1 MNKIKNKKAIS
12 LMLGYVLLIAIALIL
27 SAGIYT
33 WLKVYIPKDNEV
45 CSPDISLSLQ
55 SYECDLNSDPKT
67 IKIELRNSGL
77 FSVDGIFVRGA
88 ENEEDL
94 PILLF
99 DRTSRGLEGGR
110 WDFENKLKPNEIKKL
125 TLKYPDGAASLKKIQ
140 IQAFVYG
147 KKGILLCENIL
158 NQPLENC

>member
-1 MNKIKNKKAIS
+1 MNKIKDKKAIS

-55 SYECDLNSDPKT
+55 SYECDLTSSPKT

-77 FSVDGIFVRGA
+77 FSIDGIFMRGA

-99 DRTSRGLEGGR
+99 NRLSGKIEDGR
-110 WDFENKLKPNEIKKL
+110 WDFEEKLKPNEIKEL
-125 TLKYPDGAASLKKIQ
+125 TLKYPDNIQGLKKIQ
-140 IQAFVYG
+140 IQAFVHG

-158 NQPLENC
+158 NQPLEDC